1 MYAGLKKELE
11 RIVMEPKFK
20 LEYSSRGDIKQRYE
34 TFTVYNNGVAIITVT
49 KETTDNCRWAYR
61 LNIGPFDYTKI
72 AQSRDEMQHIYDLC
86 VARRKFEHT
95 PQNVA
100 MMNYLHRHR

>member
-1 MYAGLKKELE
+1 MYVELKKELE

-20 LEYSSRGDIKQRYE
+20 LVYSSHGDIKQRYE
-34 TFTVYNNGVAIITVT
+34 AFTVCNNGDAIITVT

-72 AQSRDEMQHIYDLC
+72 AKSRDEMQHIYDLC
-86 VARRKFEHT
+86 AARYEFERT

-100 MMNYLHRHR
+100 MMNYLRRHR